1 MHLFPAIQ
9 WVLTMDYGRGVVFG
23 TVGVILVTALV
34 SGPLV
39 PGVALT
45 SEPAQQAYGQ
55 GTATV
60 ADITLPES
68 ATFERASFGAENY
81 HLTVPATTVRFSTLE
96 GSPTLSYRLTIAGL
110 DYTRTTTHF
119 LGPSTGDRYRLTMR
133 SDTFS
138 LNAIS
143 QSSYEGR
150 LSVVK
155 RDSSG
160 ETVVAS
166 RNVTIEVSG

>member
-1 MHLFPAIQ
+1 
-9 WVLTMDYGRGVVFG
+9 MDYARGVVFG
-23 TVGVILVTALV
+23 AVGVILVTTLV

-45 SEPAQQAYGQ
+45 SEPAQQALGQ

-60 ADITLPES
+60 ADATLPET

-138 LNAIS
+138 LEAIN

-166 RNVTIEVSG
+166 RTVTIGVSG